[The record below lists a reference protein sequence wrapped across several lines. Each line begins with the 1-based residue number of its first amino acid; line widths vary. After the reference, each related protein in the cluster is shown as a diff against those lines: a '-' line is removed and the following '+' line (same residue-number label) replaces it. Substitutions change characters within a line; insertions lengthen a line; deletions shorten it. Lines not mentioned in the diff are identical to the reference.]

1 MSFGAIVAQS
11 SNIVLMRVEAVDKTK
26 NLIVYKK
33 LVAAKGVEPELADA
47 ARKELR
53 TLGVN

>member
-1 MSFGAIVAQS
+1 V
-11 SNIVLMRVEAVDKTK
+11 
-26 NLIVYKK
+26 IVYKK
-33 LVAAKGVEPELADA
+33 LVTAKGVEPELAET